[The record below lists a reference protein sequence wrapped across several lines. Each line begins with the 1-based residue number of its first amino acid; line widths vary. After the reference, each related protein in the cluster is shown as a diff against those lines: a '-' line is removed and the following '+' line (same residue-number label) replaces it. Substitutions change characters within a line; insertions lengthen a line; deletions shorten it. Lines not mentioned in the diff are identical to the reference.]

1 MKSIA
6 AYYVLV
12 AMNTELQHADP
23 RRAEAAAGRPS
34 RPSLVARARAMLTY
48 GRSTQPAGT
57 AA

>member
-12 AMNTELQHADP
+12 AMNTEQQHADP
-23 RRAEAAAGRPS
+23 RRANAGAG
-34 RPSLVARARAMLTY
+34 RPSLVARARALLTS

>member
-12 AMNTELQHADP
+12 AMNSEQQHAD
-23 RRAEAAAGRPS
+23 RRRREFAAPQPA
-34 RPSLVARARAMLTY
+34 RPSLVARVRALVAS
-48 GRSTQPAGT
+48 GRSTQPAGS

>member
-12 AMNTELQHADP
+12 SMNTQQQHPDP
-23 RRAEAAAGRPS
+23 RRAKAVAARPS
-34 RPSLVARARAMLTY
+34 RPSLVARARSLLTS

>member
-12 AMNTELQHADP
+12 AMNTQQQHADP
-23 RRAEAAAGRPS
+23 RRAKAAARPS
-34 RPSLVARARAMLTY
+34 RPSLVARARALLTS